1 MGFKFKD
8 RICVIEIEDV
18 KYSVIFQQPL
28 VDKLKNAR
36 DCFTRLKEEGA
47 DNDKACAAFDNAI
60 DEILGKGA
68 SERIFAERFPNIMER
83 YAILKY
89 IYDEI
94 TEFMKKIESEAN
106 VQKTFKNPHNR
117 RSKNSY

>member
-28 VDKLKNAR
+28 IDKLQSAR
-36 DCFTRLKEEGA
+36 DCFTRLKDEGT
-47 DNDKACAAFDNAI
+47 DNDKACAAFDSAI
-60 DEILGKGA
+60 DSILGKGA
-68 SERIFAERFPNIMER
+68 AEKIFAERFPNIMER
-83 YAILKY
+83 YAILEY

-94 TEFMKKIESEAN
+94 TEFMNGIAGEKN
-106 VQKTFKNPHNR
+106 VPETLEGSDN
-117 RSKNSY
+117 

>member
-28 VDKLKNAR
+28 IDKLQSAR
-36 DCFTRLKEEGA
+36 DCFTRLKDEGT

-60 DEILGKGA
+60 DSILGKGA
-68 SERIFAERFPNIMER
+68 AEKIFAERFPNIMER
-83 YAILKY
+83 YAILEY

-94 TEFMKKIESEAN
+94 NEFMKKIASEAN
-106 VQKTFKNPHNR
+106 VPKAL
-117 RSKNSY
+117 KNSHN